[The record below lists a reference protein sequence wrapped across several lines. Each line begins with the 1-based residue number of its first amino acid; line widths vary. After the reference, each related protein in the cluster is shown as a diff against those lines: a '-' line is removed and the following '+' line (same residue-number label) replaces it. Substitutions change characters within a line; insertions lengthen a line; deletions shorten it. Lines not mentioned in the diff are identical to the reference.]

1 MSSIKSRYW
10 RIFSNIGWRLE
21 DGEVYSREQRL
32 AAVFQPPKCQPPRS
46 TPDTIDFG
54 AVGGMQM
61 SFDRILVARILFTL
75 MTAGWALLT
84 VVADFNKT
92 HATKPQWTPYARFH
106 VVWQISSYVG
116 LGLLAFALIWWPG
129 PLAVERL
136 YFVAAMGA
144 VVYAA
149 FFAALI
155 AMPIYGGAAYDK
167 NGYQPF
173 NAPIPIF
180 AKKWDANI
188 TAFSIQL
195 VILVAGILTVS
206 GAIAG

>member
-1 MSSIKSRYW
+1 
-10 RIFSNIGWRLE
+10 
-21 DGEVYSREQRL
+21 
-32 AAVFQPPKCQPPRS
+32 
-46 TPDTIDFG
+46 
-54 AVGGMQM
+54 M

-92 HATKPQWTPYARFH
+92 HATNPQWTPHARFH

-155 AMPIYGGAAYDK
+155 AMPIYGGARLRQKRLPAVQRAYPDLREK
-167 NGYQPF
+167 VGRQYHRLLNSACDSGGGNIDGIRRYRRLDRKRRAGARAPF
-173 NAPIPIF
+173 QLFDEHFFAPF
-180 AKKWDANI
+180 ADHR
-188 TAFSIQL
+188 
-195 VILVAGILTVS
+195 
-206 GAIAG
+206 

>member
-1 MSSIKSRYW
+1 M
-10 RIFSNIGWRLE
+10 G
-21 DGEVYSREQRL
+21 
-32 AAVFQPPKCQPPRS
+32 
-46 TPDTIDFG
+46 
-54 AVGGMQM
+54 
-61 SFDRILVARILFTL
+61 FDRILIARLLFTL
-75 MTAGWALLT
+75 MTAGWAVLT

-92 HATKPQWTPYARFH
+92 HATNPKWTPHARFH

-116 LGLLAFALIWWPG
+116 FGILAFALIWWPG

-136 YFVAAMGA
+136 YLVALMGA
-144 VVYAA
+144 IVYAA

-155 AMPIYGGAAYDK
+155 AMPIYGGGAYDK

-173 NAPIPIF
+173 KAPIPII

-195 VILVAGILTVS
+195 VILAVGLLAVTGVVS
-206 GAIAG
+206 G

>member
-1 MSSIKSRYW
+1 MGKFNVRG
-10 RIFSNIGWRLE
+10 NRLQ
-21 DGEVYSREQRL
+21 VPY
-32 AAVFQPPKCQPPRS
+32 QPPQYCRFPTARRRGLIASHHRS
-46 TPDTIDFG
+46 WGFAMG
-54 AVGGMQM
+54 
-61 SFDRILVARILFTL
+61 FDRILIARLLFTL
-75 MTAGWALLT
+75 MTVGWAVLT

-92 HATKPQWTPYARFH
+92 HATNPKWTPHARFH

-116 LGLLAFALIWWPG
+116 FGMLAFALIWWPG

-136 YFVAAMGA
+136 YLVALMGA
-144 VVYAA
+144 IVYAA

-167 NGYQPF
+167 NGYTPF
-173 NAPIPIF
+173 KAPIPII

-195 VILVAGILTVS
+195 VILAAGLLAVTGALS
-206 GAIAG
+206 G